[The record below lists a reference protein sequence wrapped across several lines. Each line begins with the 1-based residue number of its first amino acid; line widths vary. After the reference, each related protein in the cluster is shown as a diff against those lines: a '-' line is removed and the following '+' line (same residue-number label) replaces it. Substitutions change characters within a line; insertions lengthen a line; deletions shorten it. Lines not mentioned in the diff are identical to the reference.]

1 MPENADMIGFLD
13 IFLDEEFYNM
23 ITAQIYMHPYFA
35 KNIPFSP
42 DTQELES
49 GKSYQWWNETIYCFA
64 SFKWHC

>member
-13 IFLDEEFYNM
+13 IFLDEEFYNT
-23 ITAQIYMHPYFA
+23 ITAQIYMHPCFA

-49 GKSYQWWNETIYCFA
+49 GKSYQ
-64 SFKWHC
+64 